1 MHLKIDGRYMKQGW
15 LIVNEYL
22 DTEKFLEIR
31 KLFLS
36 GAEKKNVKLTVY
48 TNADFAVDL
57 SGAVVKSRAF
67 DEGEPEFIIFYDK
80 DITLAAALEKMGYR
94 LYNSADAISVCDS
107 KVKTAERIA
116 KYNLN
121 CRGDEAK
128 ILMPKTYKVPFSYEN
143 IGIKDSYSFEFLEFV
158 ERDLGG
164 TCSIGGST
172 FCNDERGGE
181 CGTEDRTLACAYP
194 IVIKESN
201 SSFGMGVHL
210 AGSREEAV
218 KLICEYGNK
227 ECIIQEY
234 LSYSSGRDYRLQMVS
249 DKCVCAMMRSN
260 ENDFRANITNGGKMS
275 EYKPTDED
283 LSLARNVMKCL
294 KLDFAG
300 IDIMHDKSG
309 RAVFLEANSNAHFK
323 NIYDLT
329 GINTAEKMIEYIV
342 AKD

>member
-1 MHLKIDGRYMKQGW
+1 MKQGW

-80 DITLAAALEKMGYR
+80 DIALAAALEKMGYR
-94 LYNSADAISVCDS
+94 LYNSADAIDVCDS
-107 KVKTAERIA
+107 KVKTATRISE
-116 KYNLN
+116 YNLN

-128 ILMPKTYKVPFSYEN
+128 ILMPKTYKVPFTYEN
-143 IGIKDSYSFEFLEFV
+143 IGIKDSYSFDFLDYV
-158 ERDLGG
+158 EKDLCEAGG
-164 TCSIGGST
+164 GALS
-172 FCNDERGGE
+172 D
-181 CGTEDRTLACAYP
+181 AYP
-194 IVIKESN
+194 MVIKESN

>member
-1 MHLKIDGRYMKQGW
+1 MHLKTDGRYMKQGW

-67 DEGEPEFIIFYDK
+67 DEGEPQFIIFYDK

-94 LYNSADAISVCDS
+94 LYNSADAIDVCDS
-107 KVKTAERIA
+107 KVKTAEKIA
-116 KYNLN
+116 EYNLN
-121 CRGDEAK
+121 CKDDEAK
-128 ILMPKTYKVPFSYEN
+128 ILMPKTYKVPFTYEN
-143 IGIKDSYSFEFLEFV
+143 IGIKDSYSFDFLEYV
-158 ERDLGG
+158 EKDL
-164 TCSIGGST
+164 C
-172 FCNDERGGE
+172 EAGE
-181 CGTEDRTLACAYP
+181 GALSDAYP
-194 IVIKESN
+194 MVIKESN

-309 RAVFLEANSNAHFK
+309 RVVFLEANSNAHFK

-329 GINTAEKMIEYIV
+329 GVNAAEKMIEYIV
-342 AKD
+342 GKD

>member
-1 MHLKIDGRYMKQGW
+1 MHLKTDGRYMKQGW

-94 LYNSADAISVCDS
+94 LYNSADAIDVCDS
-107 KVKTAERIA
+107 KVKTAEKIA
-116 KYNLN
+116 EYNLN
-121 CRGDEAK
+121 CKDDEAK
-128 ILMPKTYKVPFSYEN
+128 ILMPKTYKVPFTYEN
-143 IGIKDSYSFEFLEFV
+143 IGIKDSYSFDFLDYV
-158 ERDLGG
+158 EKDL
-164 TCSIGGST
+164 C
-172 FCNDERGGE
+172 EAGE
-181 CGTEDRTLACAYP
+181 GALSGAYP
-194 IVIKESN
+194 MVIKESN

-210 AGSREEAV
+210 ATSREEAV

-227 ECIIQEY
+227 ECLIQEY
-234 LSYSSGRDYRLQMVS
+234 ISYSSGRDYRLQMVS

-283 LSLARNVMKCL
+283 LILARNVMKCL

-329 GINTAEKMIEYIV
+329 GINAAEKMIEYIV
-342 AKD
+342 GKAE

>member
-1 MHLKIDGRYMKQGW
+1 MHLKTDGRYMKQGW

-36 GAEKKNVKLTVY
+36 GTEKKNVKLTVY

-67 DEGEPEFIIFYDK
+67 DEGEPQFIIFYDK
-80 DITLAAALEKMGYR
+80 DIALASALEKMGYR
-94 LYNSADAISVCDS
+94 LYNSADAIDVCDS
-107 KVKTAERIA
+107 KVKTATRISE
-116 KYNLN
+116 YNLN
-121 CRGDEAK
+121 CKDDEAK
-128 ILMPKTYKVPFSYEN
+128 ILMPKTYKVPFTYEN
-143 IGIKDSYSFEFLEFV
+143 IGIKDSYSFDFLEYV
-158 ERDLGG
+158 EKDLCEAGG
-164 TCSIGGST
+164 GALS
-172 FCNDERGGE
+172 D
-181 CGTEDRTLACAYP
+181 AYP
-194 IVIKESN
+194 MVIKESN

-309 RAVFLEANSNAHFK
+309 RTVFLEANSNAHFK

-329 GINTAEKMIEYIV
+329 GINAAEKMIEYIV

>member
-1 MHLKIDGRYMKQGW
+1 MVGYMKQGW

-67 DEGEPEFIIFYDK
+67 DEGEPQFIIFYDK
-80 DITLAAALEKMGYR
+80 DIALASALEKMGYR
-94 LYNSADAISVCDS
+94 LYNSADAIDVCDS
-107 KVKTAERIA
+107 KVKTATRISE
-116 KYNLN
+116 YNLN
-121 CRGDEAK
+121 CKDDEAK
-128 ILMPKTYKVPFSYEN
+128 ILMPKTYKVPFTYEN
-143 IGIKDSYSFEFLEFV
+143 IGIKDSYSFDFLDYV
-158 ERDLGG
+158 EKDL
-164 TCSIGGST
+164 S
-172 FCNDERGGE
+172 EAGE
-181 CGTEDRTLACAYP
+181 GALSDAYP
-194 IVIKESN
+194 MVIKESN

-210 AGSREEAV
+210 ATSREEAV

-309 RAVFLEANSNAHFK
+309 RVVFLEANSNAHFK

-329 GINTAEKMIEYIV
+329 GINAAEKMIEYIV
-342 AKD
+342 GKAE

>member
-1 MHLKIDGRYMKQGW
+1 MHLKTDGRYMKQGW

-36 GAEKKNVKLTVY
+36 GTEKKNVKLTVY

-94 LYNSADAISVCDS
+94 LYNSADAIDVCDS
-107 KVKTAERIA
+107 KVKTAEKIA
-116 KYNLN
+116 EYNLN
-121 CRGDEAK
+121 CKDDEAK
-128 ILMPKTYKVPFSYEN
+128 ILMPRTYKVPFTYEN
-143 IGIKDSYSFEFLEFV
+143 IGIKDSYSFDFLDYV
-158 ERDLGG
+158 EKDL
-164 TCSIGGST
+164 C
-172 FCNDERGGE
+172 EAGE
-181 CGTEDRTLACAYP
+181 GALSDAYP
-194 IVIKESN
+194 MVIKESN

-309 RAVFLEANSNAHFK
+309 RVVFLEANSNAHFK

-329 GINTAEKMIEYIV
+329 GVNAAEKMIEYIV
-342 AKD
+342 GKD

>member
-1 MHLKIDGRYMKQGW
+1 MRQGW

-67 DEGEPEFIIFYDK
+67 DEGEPQFIIFYDK

-94 LYNSADAISVCDS
+94 LYNSADAIDVCDS
-107 KVKTAERIA
+107 KVKTAEKIA
-116 KYNLN
+116 EYNLN
-121 CRGDEAK
+121 CKDDEAK
-128 ILMPKTYKVPFSYEN
+128 ILMPKTYKVPFTYEN
-143 IGIKDSYSFEFLEFV
+143 IGIKDSYSFDFLEYV
-158 ERDLGG
+158 EKDL
-164 TCSIGGST
+164 C
-172 FCNDERGGE
+172 EAGE
-181 CGTEDRTLACAYP
+181 GALSGAYP
-194 IVIKESN
+194 MVIKESN

-329 GINTAEKMIEYIV
+329 GINAAEKMIEYIV
-342 AKD
+342 GKV

>member
-1 MHLKIDGRYMKQGW
+1 MVGYMKQGW

-80 DITLAAALEKMGYR
+80 DITLASALEKMGYR
-94 LYNSADAISVCDS
+94 LYNSADAIDVCDS
-107 KVKTAERIA
+107 KVKTATRISE
-116 KYNLN
+116 YNLN

-128 ILMPKTYKVPFSYEN
+128 ILMPRTYKVPFTYEN
-143 IGIKDSYSFEFLEFV
+143 IGIKDSYSFDFLDYV
-158 ERDLGG
+158 EKDL
-164 TCSIGGST
+164 C
-172 FCNDERGGE
+172 EAGE
-181 CGTEDRTLACAYP
+181 GALSDAYP
-194 IVIKESN
+194 MVIKESN

-309 RAVFLEANSNAHFK
+309 RTVFLEANSNAHFK

-329 GINTAEKMIEYIV
+329 GINAAEKMIEYIV
-342 AKD
+342 GKV

>member
-1 MHLKIDGRYMKQGW
+1 MHLKTDGRYMKQGW

-36 GAEKKNVKLTVY
+36 GTEKKNVKLTVY

-67 DEGEPEFIIFYDK
+67 DESEPQFIIFYDK

-94 LYNSADAISVCDS
+94 LYNSADAIDVCDS
-107 KVKTAERIA
+107 KVKTATRISE
-116 KYNLN
+116 YNLN
-121 CRGDEAK
+121 CKDDEAK
-128 ILMPKTYKVPFSYEN
+128 ILMPKTYKVPFTYEN
-143 IGIKDSYSFEFLEFV
+143 IGIKDSYSFDFLEYV
-158 ERDLGG
+158 EKDLCEAGKG
-164 TCSIGGST
+164 ALSG
-172 FCNDERGGE
+172 
-181 CGTEDRTLACAYP
+181 AYP
-194 IVIKESN
+194 MVIKESN

-283 LSLARNVMKCL
+283 LALARNVMKCL

-329 GINTAEKMIEYIV
+329 GINAAEKMIEYIV

>member
-1 MHLKIDGRYMKQGW
+1 MKQGW

-94 LYNSADAISVCDS
+94 LYNSADAIDVCDS
-107 KVKTAERIA
+107 KVKTAMRISE
-116 KYNLN
+116 YNLN

-128 ILMPKTYKVPFSYEN
+128 ILMPKTYKVPFTYEN
-143 IGIKDSYSFEFLEFV
+143 IGIKDSYSFDFLEYV
-158 ERDLGG
+158 EKDL
-164 TCSIGGST
+164 C
-172 FCNDERGGE
+172 EAGE
-181 CGTEDRTLACAYP
+181 GALSGAYP
-194 IVIKESN
+194 MVIKESN

>member
-1 MHLKIDGRYMKQGW
+1 MKQGW

-67 DEGEPEFIIFYDK
+67 YEGEPEFIIFYDK
-80 DITLAAALEKMGYR
+80 DIALASALEKMGYR
-94 LYNSADAISVCDS
+94 LYNSADAIDVCDS
-107 KVKTAERIA
+107 KVKTAEKIA
-116 KYNLN
+116 EYNLN
-121 CRGDEAK
+121 CKDDEAK
-128 ILMPKTYKVPFSYEN
+128 ILMPKTYKVPFTYEN
-143 IGIKDSYSFEFLEFV
+143 IGIKDSYSFDFLDYV
-158 ERDLGG
+158 EKDLCEAGEG
-164 TCSIGGST
+164 TLS
-172 FCNDERGGE
+172 D
-181 CGTEDRTLACAYP
+181 AYP
-194 IVIKESN
+194 MVIKESN

-309 RAVFLEANSNAHFK
+309 RTIFLEANSNAHFK

-329 GINTAEKMIEYIV
+329 GINAAEKMIEYIV

>member
-1 MHLKIDGRYMKQGW
+1 MKQGW

-36 GAEKKNVKLTVY
+36 GTEKKNVKLTVY

-67 DEGEPEFIIFYDK
+67 DESEPQFIIFYDK

-94 LYNSADAISVCDS
+94 LYNSADAIDVCDS
-107 KVKTAERIA
+107 KVKTAEKIA
-116 KYNLN
+116 EYNLN
-121 CRGDEAK
+121 CKDDEAK
-128 ILMPKTYKVPFSYEN
+128 ILMPKTYKVPFTYEN
-143 IGIKDSYSFEFLEFV
+143 IGIKDSYSFDFLEYV
-158 ERDLGG
+158 EKDLCEAEKGALSG
-164 TCSIGGST
+164 
-172 FCNDERGGE
+172 
-181 CGTEDRTLACAYP
+181 AYP
-194 IVIKESN
+194 MIIKESN

-283 LSLARNVMKCL
+283 LALARNVMKCL

-309 RAVFLEANSNAHFK
+309 RTVFLEANSNAHFK

-329 GINTAEKMIEYIV
+329 GINAAEKMIEYIV
-342 AKD
+342 GKD

>member
-1 MHLKIDGRYMKQGW
+1 MVGYMKQGW

-94 LYNSADAISVCDS
+94 LYNSADAIDVCDS
-107 KVKTAERIA
+107 KVKTATRISE
-116 KYNLN
+116 YNLN

-128 ILMPKTYKVPFSYEN
+128 ILMPKTYKVPFTYEN
-143 IGIKDSYSFEFLEFV
+143 IGIKDSYSFDFLEYV
-158 ERDLGG
+158 EKDL
-164 TCSIGGST
+164 C
-172 FCNDERGGE
+172 EAGE
-181 CGTEDRTLACAYP
+181 GALSDAYP
-194 IVIKESN
+194 MVIKESN

-210 AGSREEAV
+210 ATSREEAV

-275 EYKPTDED
+275 EYKPTEED
-283 LSLARNVMKCL
+283 LTLARNVMKCL

-329 GINTAEKMIEYIV
+329 GINAAEKMIEYIV
-342 AKD
+342 GKAE

>member
-1 MHLKIDGRYMKQGW
+1 MHLKTDGRYMKQGW

-67 DEGEPEFIIFYDK
+67 DEGEPQFIIFYDK
-80 DITLAAALEKMGYR
+80 DIALAAALEKMGYR

-107 KVKTAERIA
+107 KVKTATRISE
-116 KYNLN
+116 YNLN

-128 ILMPKTYKVPFSYEN
+128 ILMPRTYKVPFTYEN
-143 IGIKDSYSFEFLEFV
+143 IGIKDSYSFDFLDYV
-158 ERDLGG
+158 EKDL
-164 TCSIGGST
+164 C
-172 FCNDERGGE
+172 EVGE
-181 CGTEDRTLACAYP
+181 GALSGAYP
-194 IVIKESN
+194 MVIKESN

-309 RAVFLEANSNAHFK
+309 RTVFLEANSNAHFK

-329 GINTAEKMIEYIV
+329 GINAAEKMIEYIV
-342 AKD
+342 GKN

>member
-67 DEGEPEFIIFYDK
+67 DEGEPEFFIFYDK
-80 DITLAAALEKMGYR
+80 DITLASALEKMGYR

-107 KVKTAERIA
+107 KVKTAEKIA
-116 KYNLN
+116 EYNLN
-121 CRGDEAK
+121 CKDDEAK
-128 ILMPKTYKVPFSYEN
+128 ILMPKTYKVPFTYEN
-143 IGIKDSYSFEFLEFV
+143 IGIKDSYSFDFLEYV
-158 ERDLGG
+158 EKDL
-164 TCSIGGST
+164 C
-172 FCNDERGGE
+172 EAGE
-181 CGTEDRTLACAYP
+181 GALSGAYP
-194 IVIKESN
+194 MVIKESN

-309 RAVFLEANSNAHFK
+309 RTVFLEANSNAHFK

>member
-67 DEGEPEFIIFYDK
+67 DEGEPQFIIFYDK

-94 LYNSADAISVCDS
+94 LYNSADAIDVCDS
-107 KVKTAERIA
+107 KVKTAEKIA
-116 KYNLN
+116 EYNLN
-121 CRGDEAK
+121 CKDDEAK
-128 ILMPKTYKVPFSYEN
+128 ILMPKTYKVPFTYEN
-143 IGIKDSYSFEFLEFV
+143 IGIKDSYSFDFLEYV
-158 ERDLGG
+158 EKDL
-164 TCSIGGST
+164 C
-172 FCNDERGGE
+172 EAGE
-181 CGTEDRTLACAYP
+181 GALSDAYP
-194 IVIKESN
+194 MVIKESN

-234 LSYSSGRDYRLQMVS
+234 ISYSSGRDYRLQMVS

-309 RAVFLEANSNAHFK
+309 RTVFLEANSNAHFK

-329 GINTAEKMIEYIV
+329 GINAAEKMIEYIV
-342 AKD
+342 GKD

>member
-1 MHLKIDGRYMKQGW
+1 MHLKTDGRYMKQGW

-94 LYNSADAISVCDS
+94 LYNSADAIDVCDS
-107 KVKTAERIA
+107 KVKTATWISE
-116 KYNLN
+116 YNLN
-121 CRGDEAK
+121 CRDDEAK
-128 ILMPKTYKVPFSYEN
+128 ILMPKTYKVPFTYEN
-143 IGIKDSYSFEFLEFV
+143 IGIKDSYSFDFLDYV
-158 ERDLGG
+158 EKDL
-164 TCSIGGST
+164 C
-172 FCNDERGGE
+172 EAGE
-181 CGTEDRTLACAYP
+181 GALSGAYP
-194 IVIKESN
+194 MVIKESN

-210 AGSREEAV
+210 ATGREGAV

-309 RAVFLEANSNAHFK
+309 RTVFLEANSNAHFK

-329 GINTAEKMIEYIV
+329 GINAAEKMIEYIV
-342 AKD
+342 GKAE

>member
-1 MHLKIDGRYMKQGW
+1 MRQGW

-94 LYNSADAISVCDS
+94 LYNSADAIDVCDS
-107 KVKTAERIA
+107 KVKTATRISE
-116 KYNLN
+116 YNLN
-121 CRGDEAK
+121 CKDDEAK
-128 ILMPKTYKVPFSYEN
+128 ILMPKTYKVPFTYEN
-143 IGIKDSYSFEFLEFV
+143 IGIKDSYSFDFLDYV
-158 ERDLGG
+158 EKDLCEAGEG
-164 TCSIGGST
+164 TLS
-172 FCNDERGGE
+172 D
-181 CGTEDRTLACAYP
+181 AYP
-194 IVIKESN
+194 MVIKESN

-210 AGSREEAV
+210 ATSREEAV

-329 GINTAEKMIEYIV
+329 GINAAEKMIEYIV
-342 AKD
+342 GKAE

>member
-67 DEGEPEFIIFYDK
+67 DEGEPEFFIFYDK

-94 LYNSADAISVCDS
+94 LYNSADAIDVCDS
-107 KVKTAERIA
+107 KVKTAEKIA
-116 KYNLN
+116 EYNLN
-121 CRGDEAK
+121 CKDDEAK
-128 ILMPKTYKVPFSYEN
+128 ILMPKTYKVPFTYEN
-143 IGIKDSYSFEFLEFV
+143 IGIKDSYSFDFLEYV
-158 ERDLGG
+158 EKDLCEAGKG
-164 TCSIGGST
+164 ALSG
-172 FCNDERGGE
+172 
-181 CGTEDRTLACAYP
+181 AYP
-194 IVIKESN
+194 MVIKESN

-227 ECIIQEY
+227 ECLIQEY

-260 ENDFRANITNGGKMS
+260 DNDFRANITNGGKMS

-342 AKD
+342 GKAE

>member
-36 GAEKKNVKLTVY
+36 GAEKKKVKLTVY

-67 DEGEPEFIIFYDK
+67 DEGEPQFIIFYDK
-80 DITLAAALEKMGYR
+80 DITLASALEKMGYR
-94 LYNSADAISVCDS
+94 LYNSADAIDVCDS
-107 KVKTAERIA
+107 KVKTATRISE
-116 KYNLN
+116 YNLN
-121 CRGDEAK
+121 CKDDEAK
-128 ILMPKTYKVPFSYEN
+128 ILMPKTYKVPFTYEN
-143 IGIKDSYSFEFLEFV
+143 IGIKDSYSFDFLDYV
-158 ERDLGG
+158 EKDLSKAEKGAL
-164 TCSIGGST
+164 S
-172 FCNDERGGE
+172 D
-181 CGTEDRTLACAYP
+181 AYP
-194 IVIKESN
+194 MVIKESN

-283 LSLARNVMKCL
+283 LTLARNVMKCL

-329 GINTAEKMIEYIV
+329 GINAAEKMIEYIV
-342 AKD
+342 GKV

>member
-80 DITLAAALEKMGYR
+80 DIALAAALEKMGYR
-94 LYNSADAISVCDS
+94 LYNSADAIDVCDS
-107 KVKTAERIA
+107 KVKTATRISE
-116 KYNLN
+116 YNLN

-128 ILMPKTYKVPFSYEN
+128 ILMPKTYKVPFTYEN
-143 IGIKDSYSFEFLEFV
+143 IGIKDSYSFDFLEYV
-158 ERDLGG
+158 EKDL
-164 TCSIGGST
+164 C
-172 FCNDERGGE
+172 EAGE
-181 CGTEDRTLACAYP
+181 GALSGAYP
-194 IVIKESN
+194 MVIKESN

-234 LSYSSGRDYRLQMVS
+234 ISYSSGRDYRLQMVS

-283 LSLARNVMKCL
+283 LILARNVMKCL

-309 RAVFLEANSNAHFK
+309 RVVFLEANSNAHFK

-329 GINTAEKMIEYIV
+329 GVNAAEKMIEYIV
-342 AKD
+342 GKN

>member
-80 DITLAAALEKMGYR
+80 DIALAAALEKMGYR
-94 LYNSADAISVCDS
+94 LYNSADAIDVCDS
-107 KVKTAERIA
+107 KVKTATRISE
-116 KYNLN
+116 YNLN

-128 ILMPKTYKVPFSYEN
+128 ILMPKTYKVPFTYEN
-143 IGIKDSYSFEFLEFV
+143 IGIKDSYSFDFLEYV
-158 ERDLGG
+158 EKDL
-164 TCSIGGST
+164 C
-172 FCNDERGGE
+172 EAGE
-181 CGTEDRTLACAYP
+181 GALSGAYP
-194 IVIKESN
+194 MVIKESN

-283 LSLARNVMKCL
+283 LILARNVMKCL

-309 RAVFLEANSNAHFK
+309 RVVFLEANSNAHFK

>member
-1 MHLKIDGRYMKQGW
+1 MHLKTDGRYMKQGW

-80 DITLAAALEKMGYR
+80 DIALAAALEKMGYR
-94 LYNSADAISVCDS
+94 LYNSADAIDVCDS
-107 KVKTAERIA
+107 KVKTATRISE
-116 KYNLN
+116 YNLN

-128 ILMPKTYKVPFSYEN
+128 ILMPKTYKVPFTYEN
-143 IGIKDSYSFEFLEFV
+143 IGIKDSYSFDFLEYV
-158 ERDLGG
+158 EKDL
-164 TCSIGGST
+164 C
-172 FCNDERGGE
+172 EAGE
-181 CGTEDRTLACAYP
+181 GALSGAYP
-194 IVIKESN
+194 MVIKESN

-329 GINTAEKMIEYIV
+329 GINAAEKMIEYIV

>member
-94 LYNSADAISVCDS
+94 LYNSADAIDVCDS
-107 KVKTAERIA
+107 KVKTAEKIA
-116 KYNLN
+116 EYNLN
-121 CRGDEAK
+121 CKDDEAK
-128 ILMPKTYKVPFSYEN
+128 ILMPKTYKVPFTYEN
-143 IGIKDSYSFEFLEFV
+143 IGIKDSYSFDFLEYV
-158 ERDLGG
+158 EKDLCEAGG
-164 TCSIGGST
+164 GALS
-172 FCNDERGGE
+172 D
-181 CGTEDRTLACAYP
+181 AYP
-194 IVIKESN
+194 MVIKESN

-309 RAVFLEANSNAHFK
+309 RTVFLEANSNAHFK

>member
-1 MHLKIDGRYMKQGW
+1 MKQGW

-80 DITLAAALEKMGYR
+80 DIALASALEKMGYR
-94 LYNSADAISVCDS
+94 LYNSADAIDVCDS
-107 KVKTAERIA
+107 KVKTATRISE
-116 KYNLN
+116 YNLN
-121 CRGDEAK
+121 CKDDEAK
-128 ILMPKTYKVPFSYEN
+128 ILMPKTYKVPFTYEN
-143 IGIKDSYSFEFLEFV
+143 IGIKDSYSFDFLEYV
-158 ERDLGG
+158 EKDL
-164 TCSIGGST
+164 C
-172 FCNDERGGE
+172 EAGE
-181 CGTEDRTLACAYP
+181 GALSGAYP

-309 RAVFLEANSNAHFK
+309 RVVFLEANSNAHFK

-329 GINTAEKMIEYIV
+329 GINAAEKMIEYIV

>member
-1 MHLKIDGRYMKQGW
+1 MKQGW

-67 DEGEPEFIIFYDK
+67 DEGEPEFFIFYDK
-80 DITLAAALEKMGYR
+80 DITLASALEKMGYR
-94 LYNSADAISVCDS
+94 LYNSADAIDVCDS
-107 KVKTAERIA
+107 KVKTAEKIA
-116 KYNLN
+116 EYNLN
-121 CRGDEAK
+121 CKDDEAK
-128 ILMPKTYKVPFSYEN
+128 ILMPKTYKVPFTYEN
-143 IGIKDSYSFEFLEFV
+143 IGIKDSYSFDFLEYV
-158 ERDLGG
+158 EKDLCEAGG
-164 TCSIGGST
+164 GALS
-172 FCNDERGGE
+172 D
-181 CGTEDRTLACAYP
+181 AYP
-194 IVIKESN
+194 MVIKESN

-234 LSYSSGRDYRLQMVS
+234 ISYSSGRDYRLQMVS

-309 RAVFLEANSNAHFK
+309 RVVFLEANSNAHFK

-329 GINTAEKMIEYIV
+329 GINAAEKMIEYIV

>member
-1 MHLKIDGRYMKQGW
+1 MHLKTDGRYMKQGW

-67 DEGEPEFIIFYDK
+67 DEGEPQFIIFYDK
-80 DITLAAALEKMGYR
+80 DIALASALEKMGYR
-94 LYNSADAISVCDS
+94 LYNSADAIDVCDS
-107 KVKTAERIA
+107 KVKTAEKIA
-116 KYNLN
+116 EYNLN
-121 CRGDEAK
+121 CKDDEAK
-128 ILMPKTYKVPFSYEN
+128 ILMPKTYKVPFTYEN
-143 IGIKDSYSFEFLEFV
+143 IGIKDSYSFDFLDYV
-158 ERDLGG
+158 EKDLCEAGK
-164 TCSIGGST
+164 
-172 FCNDERGGE
+172 GE
-181 CGTEDRTLACAYP
+181 LSGAYP
-194 IVIKESN
+194 MVIKESN

-329 GINTAEKMIEYIV
+329 GINAAEKMIEYIV

>member
-94 LYNSADAISVCDS
+94 LYNSADAIDVCDS
-107 KVKTAERIA
+107 KVKTAEKIA
-116 KYNLN
+116 EYNLN
-121 CRGDEAK
+121 CKDDEAK
-128 ILMPKTYKVPFSYEN
+128 ILMPKTYKVPFTYEN
-143 IGIKDSYSFEFLEFV
+143 IGIKDSYSFDFLDYV
-158 ERDLGG
+158 EKDLCEAGK
-164 TCSIGGST
+164 
-172 FCNDERGGE
+172 GE
-181 CGTEDRTLACAYP
+181 LSGAYP
-194 IVIKESN
+194 MVIKESN

-329 GINTAEKMIEYIV
+329 GINAAEKMIEYIV

>member
-1 MHLKIDGRYMKQGW
+1 MKQGW

-57 SGAVVKSRAF
+57 SDAVVNSRAF
-67 DEGEPEFIIFYDK
+67 DESEPQFIIFYDK
-80 DITLAAALEKMGYR
+80 DITLARALEKMGYR

-116 KYNLN
+116 EYNLN

-128 ILMPKTYKVPFSYEN
+128 ILMPKTYKVPFTYEN
-143 IGIKDSYSFEFLEFV
+143 IGIKDSYSFDFLDYV
-158 ERDLGG
+158 EKDLCEAGEG
-164 TCSIGGST
+164 TLS
-172 FCNDERGGE
+172 D
-181 CGTEDRTLACAYP
+181 AYP
-194 IVIKESN
+194 MVIKESN

-309 RAVFLEANSNAHFK
+309 RTVFLEANSNAHFK

-329 GINTAEKMIEYIV
+329 GINAAEKMIEYIV

>member
-1 MHLKIDGRYMKQGW
+1 MRQGW

-80 DITLAAALEKMGYR
+80 DIALASALEKMGYR
-94 LYNSADAISVCDS
+94 LYNSADAIDVCDS
-107 KVKTAERIA
+107 KVKTATRISE
-116 KYNLN
+116 YNLN
-121 CRGDEAK
+121 CRDDEAK
-128 ILMPKTYKVPFSYEN
+128 ILMPKTYKVPFTYEN
-143 IGIKDSYSFEFLEFV
+143 IGIKDSYSFDFLDYV
-158 ERDLGG
+158 EKDLCEAEKGALSG
-164 TCSIGGST
+164 
-172 FCNDERGGE
+172 
-181 CGTEDRTLACAYP
+181 AYP
-194 IVIKESN
+194 MVIKESN

-210 AGSREEAV
+210 ATSREEAV
-218 KLICEYGNK
+218 KLICKYGNK
-227 ECIIQEY
+227 ECLIQEY
-234 LSYSSGRDYRLQMVS
+234 ISYSSGRDYRLQMVS

-329 GINTAEKMIEYIV
+329 GINAAEKMIEYIV
-342 AKD
+342 GKAE

>member
-1 MHLKIDGRYMKQGW
+1 MHLKTDGRYMKQGW

-94 LYNSADAISVCDS
+94 LYNSADAIDVCDS
-107 KVKTAERIA
+107 KVKTATRISE
-116 KYNLN
+116 YNLN
-121 CRGDEAK
+121 CKDDEAK
-128 ILMPKTYKVPFSYEN
+128 ILMPKTYKVPFTYEN
-143 IGIKDSYSFEFLEFV
+143 IGIKDSYSFDFLEYV
-158 ERDLGG
+158 EKDLCEAEKGALSG
-164 TCSIGGST
+164 
-172 FCNDERGGE
+172 
-181 CGTEDRTLACAYP
+181 AYP
-194 IVIKESN
+194 MIIKESN

>member
-1 MHLKIDGRYMKQGW
+1 MHLKIDDRYMKQGW

-94 LYNSADAISVCDS
+94 LYNSADAIDVCDS
-107 KVKTAERIA
+107 KVKTATRISE
-116 KYNLN
+116 YNLN
-121 CRGDEAK
+121 CKDDEAK
-128 ILMPKTYKVPFSYEN
+128 ILMPKTYKVPFTYEN
-143 IGIKDSYSFEFLEFV
+143 IGIKDSYSFDFLEYV
-158 ERDLGG
+158 EKDL
-164 TCSIGGST
+164 C
-172 FCNDERGGE
+172 EAGE
-181 CGTEDRTLACAYP
+181 GALSGAYP
-194 IVIKESN
+194 MVIKESN

-283 LSLARNVMKCL
+283 LTLARNVMKCL

-329 GINTAEKMIEYIV
+329 GINAAEKMIEYIV
-342 AKD
+342 GKV

>member
-1 MHLKIDGRYMKQGW
+1 MHLKTDGRYMKQGW

-67 DEGEPEFIIFYDK
+67 DEGEPQFIIFYDK
-80 DITLAAALEKMGYR
+80 DIALASALEKMGYR
-94 LYNSADAISVCDS
+94 LYNSADAIDVCDS
-107 KVKTAERIA
+107 KVKTATRISE
-116 KYNLN
+116 YNLN

-128 ILMPKTYKVPFSYEN
+128 ILMPKTYKVPFTYEN
-143 IGIKDSYSFEFLEFV
+143 IGIKDSYSFDFLEYV
-158 ERDLGG
+158 EKDL
-164 TCSIGGST
+164 C
-172 FCNDERGGE
+172 EAGE
-181 CGTEDRTLACAYP
+181 GALSGAYP
-194 IVIKESN
+194 MVIKESN

-329 GINTAEKMIEYIV
+329 GINAAEKMIEYIV

>member
-1 MHLKIDGRYMKQGW
+1 MKQGW

-36 GAEKKNVKLTVY
+36 GTEKKNVKLTVY

-80 DITLAAALEKMGYR
+80 DIALASALEKMGYR
-94 LYNSADAISVCDS
+94 LYNSADAIDVCDS
-107 KVKTAERIA
+107 KVKTAEKIA
-116 KYNLN
+116 EYNLN
-121 CRGDEAK
+121 CRDDEAK
-128 ILMPKTYKVPFSYEN
+128 ILMPKTYKVPFTYEN
-143 IGIKDSYSFEFLEFV
+143 IGIKDSYNFDFLEYV
-158 ERDLGG
+158 EKDL
-164 TCSIGGST
+164 C
-172 FCNDERGGE
+172 EAGE
-181 CGTEDRTLACAYP
+181 GALSDAYP
-194 IVIKESN
+194 MVIKESN

-210 AGSREEAV
+210 ATSREEAV

-283 LSLARNVMKCL
+283 LSLARSVMKCL

-329 GINTAEKMIEYIV
+329 GINAAEKMIEYIV
-342 AKD
+342 GKAE

>member
-1 MHLKIDGRYMKQGW
+1 MHLKTDGRYMKQGW

-80 DITLAAALEKMGYR
+80 DIALASALEKMGYR
-94 LYNSADAISVCDS
+94 LYNSADAIDVCDS
-107 KVKTAERIA
+107 KVKTATRISE
-116 KYNLN
+116 YNLN
-121 CRGDEAK
+121 CKDDEAK
-128 ILMPKTYKVPFSYEN
+128 ILMPKTYKVPFTYEN
-143 IGIKDSYSFEFLEFV
+143 IGIKDSYSFDFLEYV
-158 ERDLGG
+158 EKDL
-164 TCSIGGST
+164 C
-172 FCNDERGGE
+172 EAGE
-181 CGTEDRTLACAYP
+181 GALSGAYP
-194 IVIKESN
+194 MVIKESN

-329 GINTAEKMIEYIV
+329 GINAAEKMIEYIV

>member
-1 MHLKIDGRYMKQGW
+1 MKQGW

-80 DITLAAALEKMGYR
+80 DIALASALEKMGYR
-94 LYNSADAISVCDS
+94 LYNSADAIDVCDS
-107 KVKTAERIA
+107 KVKTATRISE
-116 KYNLN
+116 YNLN
-121 CRGDEAK
+121 CKDDEAK
-128 ILMPKTYKVPFSYEN
+128 ILMPKTYKVPFTYEN
-143 IGIKDSYSFEFLEFV
+143 IGIKDSYSFDFLDYV
-158 ERDLGG
+158 EKDL
-164 TCSIGGST
+164 C
-172 FCNDERGGE
+172 EAGE
-181 CGTEDRTLACAYP
+181 GALSGAYP
-194 IVIKESN
+194 MVIKESN

-260 ENDFRANITNGGKMS
+260 EHDFRANITNGGKMS

-329 GINTAEKMIEYIV
+329 GINAAEKMIEYIV

>member
-1 MHLKIDGRYMKQGW
+1 MKQGW

-94 LYNSADAISVCDS
+94 LYNSADAIDVCDS
-107 KVKTAERIA
+107 KVKTATRISE
-116 KYNLN
+116 YNLN
-121 CRGDEAK
+121 CRDDEAK
-128 ILMPKTYKVPFSYEN
+128 ILMPKTYKVPFTYEN
-143 IGIKDSYSFEFLEFV
+143 IGIKDSYSFDFLDYV
-158 ERDLGG
+158 EKDL
-164 TCSIGGST
+164 C
-172 FCNDERGGE
+172 EAGE
-181 CGTEDRTLACAYP
+181 GALSDAYP
-194 IVIKESN
+194 MVIKESN

-329 GINTAEKMIEYIV
+329 GINAAEKMIEYIV
-342 AKD
+342 GKAE

>member
-1 MHLKIDGRYMKQGW
+1 MHLKTDGRYMKQGW

-94 LYNSADAISVCDS
+94 LYNSADAIDVCDS
-107 KVKTAERIA
+107 KVKTATRISE
-116 KYNLN
+116 YNLN

-128 ILMPKTYKVPFSYEN
+128 ILMPKTYKVPFTYEN
-143 IGIKDSYSFEFLEFV
+143 IGIKDSYSFDFLDYV
-158 ERDLGG
+158 EKDLCEAGEG
-164 TCSIGGST
+164 TLS
-172 FCNDERGGE
+172 D
-181 CGTEDRTLACAYP
+181 AYP
-194 IVIKESN
+194 MVIKESN

-210 AGSREEAV
+210 ATSREEAV

-309 RAVFLEANSNAHFK
+309 RTVFLEANSNAHFK

-329 GINTAEKMIEYIV
+329 GINAAEKMIEYIV
-342 AKD
+342 GKAE

>member
-1 MHLKIDGRYMKQGW
+1 MRQGW

-80 DITLAAALEKMGYR
+80 DIALASALEKMGYR
-94 LYNSADAISVCDS
+94 LYNSADAIDVCDS
-107 KVKTAERIA
+107 KVKTAEKIA
-116 KYNLN
+116 EYNLN
-121 CRGDEAK
+121 YKDDEAK
-128 ILMPKTYKVPFSYEN
+128 ILMPKTYKVPFTYEN
-143 IGIKDSYSFEFLEFV
+143 IGIKDSYSFDFLDYV
-158 ERDLGG
+158 EKDL
-164 TCSIGGST
+164 C
-172 FCNDERGGE
+172 EAGE
-181 CGTEDRTLACAYP
+181 GALSGAYP
-194 IVIKESN
+194 MIIKESN

-227 ECIIQEY
+227 ECLIQEY
-234 LSYSSGRDYRLQMVS
+234 ISYSSGRDYRLQMVS

-309 RAVFLEANSNAHFK
+309 RTVFLEANSNAHFK

-329 GINTAEKMIEYIV
+329 GINAAEKMIEYIV
-342 AKD
+342 GKAE